1 MKVTIDFSLSFA
13 AVTFHLRS
21 ETRRMSGQ
29 VDINALASS
38 LSNNGPQRDKLF
50 QSMEGAVKEIVN
62 FLLPSDHLL
71 QQMERTLEPVAG
83 AGAEKVAIRRDELE
97 SVIHLVSS
105 AHVLSSRLRTIFALA
120 ANGGGAPQTAP
131 EVEAPVAVQPE
142 APRPLEDV
150 SLREDARAREEARL
164 RDEARLREETRARDE
179 ARAREELRAR
189 DESWRRELREP
200 LRPIK
205 AA

>member
-1 MKVTIDFSLSFA
+1 
-13 AVTFHLRS
+13 
-21 ETRRMSGQ
+21 MSGQ

-71 QQMERTLEPVAG
+71 QQMERTLEPVPG
-83 AGAEKVAIRRDELE
+83 AGGEKVAIRRDELE
-97 SVIHLVSS
+97 SIIHLVSS

-120 ANGGGAPQTAP
+120 ANGGAATQGAAP
-131 EVEAPVAVQPE
+131 EVEAPVAAQAE
-142 APRPLEDV
+142 AHRPVEDI
-150 SLREDARAREEARL
+150 SLREDSRAREESRL

-179 ARAREELRAR
+179 ARARDELRAR

>member
-1 MKVTIDFSLSFA
+1 
-13 AVTFHLRS
+13 
-21 ETRRMSGQ
+21 MSGQ

-71 QQMERTLEPVAG
+71 QQMERTLEPVPG
-83 AGAEKVAIRRDELE
+83 AGGEKVAIRRDELE
-97 SVIHLVSS
+97 SIIHLVSS

-120 ANGGGAPQTAP
+120 ANGGAATQGATP
-131 EVEAPVAVQPE
+131 EVEAPVAAQE
-142 APRPLEDV
+142 AHRPVEDI
-150 SLREDARAREEARL
+150 SLREDSRAREESRL

-179 ARAREELRAR
+179 ARARDELRAR